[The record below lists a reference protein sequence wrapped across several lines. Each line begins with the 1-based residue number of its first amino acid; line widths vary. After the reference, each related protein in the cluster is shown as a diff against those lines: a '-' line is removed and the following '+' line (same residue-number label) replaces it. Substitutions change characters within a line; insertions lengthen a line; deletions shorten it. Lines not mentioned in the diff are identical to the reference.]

1 MIFRIKFSKWWH
13 LYALEWICLFLGD
26 KTQKTYL
33 NKTSIYAFA
42 LFFGTEIN
50 LLCSAF
56 NAIISTWLFY
66 IFQWLASKRGVLWS
80 ILIHDHSTN
89 LSKFWTSFGE
99 MQKIVISWKCVFL
112 VVHQALKG
120 FTRFWPSISKVD
132 TNCIDAWNQNRIN
145 IWTNLGK
152 FFLENLVLMKFF
164 SYLK

>member
-1 MIFRIKFSKWWH
+1 MKRSGTFIMPSNKYNSALVIFRIKYSKWWH

-42 LFFGTEIN
+42 LFIGTEIN

-56 NAIISTWLFY
+56 DAFISTWLFY

-89 LSKFWTSFGE
+89 LSKFWTSFEE
-99 MQKIVISWKCVFL
+99 MLKISYIL
-112 VVHQALKG
+112 EM
-120 FTRFWPSISKVD
+120 
-132 TNCIDAWNQNRIN
+132 CIPCSTSSFKRVYKILAIN
-145 IWTNLGK
+145 FQSGHKLHRC
-152 FFLENLVLMKFF
+152 LE
-164 SYLK
+164 SE